1 MKYFVNEQVQKKRSQ
16 QRKKQQQ
23 HNNDHLL
30 SKSQEF
36 LEQLKPQNIV
46 LSND

>member
-16 QRKKQQQ
+16 QRKKQ
-23 HNNDHLL
+23 HNNNDHLL
-30 SKSQEF
+30 SKSSQEF

-46 LSND
+46 V